1 MRDLEDRAEVNWVQ
15 ATRDMADASACEET
29 RESIAVISSLGTPYY
44 SREIL
49 DGCHELSLLVRIGA
63 P

>member
-1 MRDLEDRAEVNWVQ
+1 
-15 ATRDMADASACEET
+15 MADASACEET